1 MKYRGIIIC
10 LACMLL
16 LGGCGKKTV
25 EITEKTKVTEQI
37 ESIEQSE
44 SIEKFGEIEKSGG
57 IEQIDVRDTLGEIS
71 YDELTD
77 AHLKIFEEVGKV
89 GVEDF
94 KDYIILKGMLE
105 KMQNDKIIGHIAV
118 NDLPSNGLEL
128 FNEWKERTNYY
139 NQLEDS
145 LNGRDESK
153 AGINKDDEQ
162 QTSKPSESNSS
173 KTSSEVNQ
181 TPDPNEYTPP
191 VQTNKPKKTPEQ
203 IQQQIPNN
211 NDSGIPLTP
220 EEERE
225 FFEGM
230 TDGSDGSGGFTD
242 ATKDAG
248 YEGVWE

>member
-25 EITEKTKVTEQI
+25 EITEEPKVNEQI
-37 ESIEQSE
+37 EVTETVEITQQVEVIEPVEDTKQAKVSE
-44 SIEKFGEIEKSGG
+44 
-57 IEQIDVRDTLGEIS
+57 TLGEIS

-77 AHLKIFEEVGKV
+77 AHFKIFEEVGKV

-105 KMQNDKIIGHIAV
+105 KMQNDKIIGYIAV

-153 AGINKDDEQ
+153 AGINKNDEQ
-162 QTSKPSESNSS
+162 QTSKTSESNSS

-191 VQTNKPKKTPEQ
+191 VPTNKPKKTPEQ

-211 NDSGIPLTP
+211 DDSGIPLTP
-220 EEERE
+220 EEIRE
-225 FFEGM
+225 AFEGA
-230 TDGSDGSGGFTD
+230 TDGSDGSGGCDMSTH
-242 ATKDAG
+242 G
-248 YEGVWE
+248 WEGHW